1 MRFYFFQQKD
11 ATDCGPACLR
21 MEQDINSSL
30 YKTMQ
35 EQGVYNPCRWMEP
48 LITSLPEPEH
58 VEGLG
63 REVKAKQVV
72 SDVVINGKKQH
83 SLILKTFKT

>member
-1 MRFYFFQQKD
+1 M
-11 ATDCGPACLR
+11 
-21 MEQDINSSL
+21 
-30 YKTMQ
+30 
-35 EQGVYNPCRWMEP
+35 YNPCRWMEP